1 MRLSQFSPKTVVLK
15 LICLMAWLIV
25 LSGCTGKTITSTEYL
40 YPPAAYLVPCERTEF
55 SGKTYG
61 ETVEYLIK
69 VMGERDLC
77 ASQIDRIREWQAQTK
92 QGFK

>member
-1 MRLSQFSPKTVVLK
+1 M
-15 LICLMAWLIV
+15 
-25 LSGCTGKTITSTEYL
+25 
-40 YPPAAYLVPCERTEF
+40 PCERTEF

-61 ETVEYLIK
+61 DTVEYLVK

-77 ASQIDRIREWQAQTK
+77 ANQIDSIREWQAQTK

>member
-1 MRLSQFSPKTVVLK
+1 MRLSQSLTKTVVLK
-15 LICLMAWLIV
+15 LICLMALLIA
-25 LSGCTGKTITSTEYL
+25 LSGCTSRTITNTEYL

-61 ETVEYLIK
+61 DTVEYLVR

-77 ASQIDRIREWQAQTK
+77 ASQIDRIREWQASHK
-92 QGFK
+92 FKN

>member
-1 MRLSQFSPKTVVLK
+1 MVL
-15 LICLMAWLIV
+15 LIA
-25 LSGCTGKTITSTEYL
+25 LSGCTSKTIVSTEYL
-40 YPPAAYLVPCERTEF
+40 YPPAAYLVPCERTAF

-61 ETVEYLIK
+61 DTVDYLIK

>member
-1 MRLSQFSPKTVVLK
+1 MAL
-15 LICLMAWLIV
+15 LIA
-25 LSGCTGKTITSTEYL
+25 LSGCTSKTITSTEYL
-40 YPPAAYLVPCERTEF
+40 YPPSAYLVPCERTEF

-61 ETVEYLIK
+61 DMVEYLIN

-77 ASQIDRIREWQAQTK
+77 ASQIDRIRDWQAQTK

>member
-1 MRLSQFSPKTVVLK
+1 MRLSQSLPKTVVLK
-15 LICLMAWLIV
+15 LICLMALLIA
-25 LSGCTGKTITSTEYL
+25 LSGCTSRTITNTEYL
-40 YPPAAYLVPCERTEF
+40 YPPAAYLVPCERTAF

-61 ETVEYLIK
+61 DTVEYLIK

>member
-1 MRLSQFSPKTVVLK
+1 MV
-15 LICLMAWLIV
+15 WLIA
-25 LSGCTGKTITSTEYL
+25 LSGCTSKTITSTEYL

-61 ETVEYLIK
+61 DTVEYLVK

-77 ASQIDRIREWQAQTK
+77 ANQIDRIREWQAEVSK
-92 QGFK
+92 

>member
-1 MRLSQFSPKTVVLK
+1 MVL
-15 LICLMAWLIV
+15 LTT
-25 LSGCTGKTITSTEYL
+25 LSGCTSRTATSTEYL
-40 YPPAAYLVPCERTEF
+40 LPPAAYLVPCERSEF

-61 ETVEYLIK
+61 EAVEYLIK

-77 ASQIDRIREWQAQTK
+77 AGQVDSIREWQARTK